1 MRMMST
7 VLAVAA
13 VMALGAKLAAQEAK
27 GEGVLFVTIQ
37 DLNLTDEQEAK
48 IADIIKDFR
57 TKNAEAIKE
66 LSSAVKNEMEK
77 VNAVIT
83 AEQKAK
89 LETLKEERK
98 EAREECLAHRIAHLQ
113 ELDLTDDEMTKIG
126 EIRSE
131 FRPKM
136 AKAAKELEGLLS
148 DAQKK
153 TREEGVKAGKKR
165 KEILESMKL
174 TDDQKQ
180 KVAAVAKELG
190 GLLREEAEKVR
201 DVLSASQKE
210 ELQDLKAER
219 RERVRDRMAHR
230 IANLKDLN
238 LTDEQKTKLADIRK
252 EYRPKI
258 QEAGNKLRAAVRE
271 EIEMIAAVIKA

>member
-1 MRMMST
+1 MKVLST
-7 VLAVAA
+7 VLAVVALL
-13 VMALGAKLAAQEAK
+13 ALGAKVAAQEGK
-27 GEGVLFVTIQ
+27 GEGGFVVTIQ

-48 IADIIKDFR
+48 IADIMKDFR
-57 TKNAEAIKE
+57 TKNADALKE
-66 LSSAVKNEMEK
+66 LGSAAREEMDKVSAVL
-77 VNAVIT
+77 T
-83 AEQKAK
+83 AEQKTK
-89 LETLKEERK
+89 LAALKEERK

-153 TREEGVKAGKKR
+153 AREEGVKAGKKH
-165 KEILESMKL
+165 KEILESLKL

-180 KVAAVAKELG
+180 KVIAVAKELG
-190 GLLREEAEKVR
+190 SLVGEEADKVR
-201 DVLSASQKE
+201 DVLTASQKE
-210 ELQDLKAER
+210 QLKDLKDER
-219 RERVRDRMAHR
+219 REQVRDRRAHR
-230 IANLKDLN
+230 ISTLKDLN
-238 LTDEQKTKLADIRK
+238 LTEEQTTKLVDIRK

-258 QEAGNKLRAAVRE
+258 QEAGNKLRAAIRE
-271 EIEMIAAVIKA
+271 DMEKILAVIKG

>member
-1 MRMMST
+1 MLFT

-13 VMALGAKLAAQEAK
+13 VMGIGGKLAAQEAK
-27 GEGVLFVTIQ
+27 GEGVLVVTIQ

-48 IADIIKDFR
+48 IADIMKDFR
-57 TKNAEAIKE
+57 TKNADALKE
-66 LSSAVKNEMEK
+66 LTSAVKEEMEK
-77 VNAVIT
+77 ASAVLT
-83 AEQKAK
+83 PAQKAK

-98 EAREECLAHRIAHLQ
+98 EAREECLAHRIARLK
-113 ELDLTDDEMTKIG
+113 ELDLTDGEMTKIG

-131 FRPKM
+131 FRPKIV
-136 AKAAKELEGLLS
+136 KAAKELEGLLS
-148 DAQKK
+148 DDQKK
-153 TREEGVKAGKKR
+153 AREEGVKAAKKR

-190 GLLREEAEKVR
+190 GLVREEAEKVR
-201 DVLSASQKE
+201 DVLTASQKE
-210 ELQDLKAER
+210 ELRELKDER
-219 RERVRDRMAHR
+219 REHARDRLAHR
-230 IANLKDLN
+230 ITNLKDLN

-258 QEAGNKLRAAVRE
+258 QEAGNKLRAAIRE
-271 EIEMIAAVIKA
+271 DMEMILAVIKG